1 MIVLKFGGSSVA
13 EPSRIKHIG
22 ALIKARL
29 DQQEEL
35 SIVFSAFGGVTD
47 SLIDMAQTASKGS
60 SDYKQIH
67 NDFVKRHNDALA
79 ELVQGPAL
87 SAAQEKLQHNHDTL
101 EQLLSGVYLVRE
113 ASLRTMDYI
122 LSFGERNSCF
132 IIAEYFKSI
141 GLNAAFLDAR
151 EIIKTD
157 KTFGAAQVDFPIT
170 NESCKQFFTQ
180 NPGKTHVVTGF
191 IASDVGGLTT
201 TLGRGGSD
209 FTAAILAGALDAEK
223 LEIWTDVD
231 GVLTC
236 DPRKVSKAY
245 TVESLSYNEAME
257 LSHFGAKVIYP
268 PTIQPAL
275 AKQIPIYIRNTFN
288 PDFPGT
294 KISKESDES
303 KARIKGM
310 SSMSGVCLLTLQGP
324 GMMGIPGIAAR
335 FFGSLARKKINVVM
349 ITQGSSEH
357 SICVAIKQAKKDEA
371 IAAVEDEFKS
381 EIEQSF
387 IQTVGVL
394 DDVNIIAIV
403 GQNMRKIPGVAG
415 RLFGALGKEGVNV
428 VAIAQGSSE
437 LNISFAINAAD
448 ERKALNLIHDS
459 FFLSNLK
466 TVNVFMVG
474 VGLIGGTLLKQIS
487 EQEESLQKTQK
498 LQINVVGLANSKK
511 MLFEE
516 NGIDLSKW
524 KDHLDNSQNQ
534 SSVAGFVEN
543 MKQMN
548 LPNSVF
554 VDNTANKSLPDIYRD
569 VLNHNISIC
578 TPNKVANSS
587 SYAQYS
593 SLSAIARHK
602 NVDFLYET
610 NVGAGLPVISTLRTL
625 IESGDEIVKIEAV
638 LSGSVSYIFNNW
650 TAERAFKDLV
660 MEAKE
665 LGYTEPDPR
674 DDLSGLDIKRKI
686 LILSREAGYAVEPDD
701 VQVEPILP
709 QSSIDAPTV
718 EAFIDTLSTENDHFK
733 TLIDKADE
741 EQKAIR
747 YIASFEAGQAAV
759 KLQFVDQDNPFYSLK
774 GSDNMIVFTTRRY
787 ANRPLVVRGPG
798 AGAEVTAAGVFSEII
813 SIGNKNH
820 YGFN

>member
-13 EPSRIKHIG
+13 EPSRIKHI
-22 ALIKARL
+22 AKLIKSRIE
-29 DQQEEL
+29 QNEEL
-35 SIVFSAFGGVTD
+35 AIVFSAFGGVTD
-47 SLIDMAQTASKGS
+47 SLIEMAQTASSGS
-60 SDYKQIH
+60 DDYKQIH
-67 NDFVKRHNDALA
+67 EQFVVRHNTALA
-79 ELVQGPAL
+79 ELVTGPQLERSHA
-87 SAAQEKLQHNHDTL
+87 ELQANHDTL
-101 EQLLSGVYLVRE
+101 GQLLSGVFLVRE

-132 IIAEYFKSI
+132 IIAEYFKSLGI
-141 GLNAAFLDAR
+141 NAAFLDAR
-151 EIIKTD
+151 GIIKTD
-157 KTFGAAQVDFPIT
+157 KTFGAAQVDFSIT
-170 NESCKQFFTQ
+170 NDFSRKYFDEHK
-180 NPGKTHVVTGF
+180 GKTHIVTGF

-209 FTAAILAGALDAEK
+209 YTAAILAGALKADR

-275 AKQIPIYIRNTFN
+275 AQEIPIYIRNTFN
-288 PDFPGT
+288 PEFPGT
-294 KISKESDES
+294 KISKETDES

-310 SSMSGVCLLTLQGP
+310 SSMSGVCLLTIQGP

-335 FFGSLARKKINVVM
+335 FFGSLARKKINVTM
-349 ITQGSSEH
+349 ITQASSEH
-357 SICVAIKQAKKDEA
+357 SICVAINQGKKKEA
-371 IAAVEDEFKS
+371 IQVVEDEFKT
-381 EIEQSF
+381 EIEQNF
-387 IQTVGVL
+387 IQPVGVL
-394 DDVNIIAIV
+394 DDLNIIAIV

-437 LNISFAINAAD
+437 LNISFAISATD

-474 VGLIGGTLLKQIS
+474 VGLIGSTLLKQIS
-487 EQEESLQKTQK
+487 EQEESLQKSQK

-511 MLFEE
+511 MLFVE
-516 NGIDLSKW
+516 NGIDLSNW
-524 KDHLDNSQNQ
+524 KENLANSANV
-534 SSVAGFVEN
+534 STVAGFIEN
-543 MKQMN
+543 MKQLN

-554 VDNTANKSLPDIYRD
+554 VDNTANKSLPDSYRD

-587 SYAQYS
+587 SFAQYK
-593 SLSAIARHK
+593 SLKAIARHK

-650 TAERAFKDLV
+650 TADRAFKELV
-660 MEAKE
+660 LEAKE

-701 VQVEPILP
+701 ITVEAILP
-709 QSSIDAPTV
+709 QSSVDV
-718 EAFIDTLSTENDHFK
+718 SSVDEFIETLTTENDHFK
-733 TLIDKADE
+733 KMIDKATAE
-741 EQKAIR
+741 GKAIR
-747 YIASFEAGQAAV
+747 YIASFKDGRAAV
-759 KLQFVDQDNPFYSLK
+759 NLQFVDQDNPFYSLK

>member
-13 EPSRIKHIG
+13 EPSRIEHIG
-22 ALIKARL
+22 GLIKNRIS
-29 DQQEEL
+29 DGEDL

-47 SLIDMAQTASKGS
+47 TLIEMGQLAAAGK
-60 SDYKQIH
+60 SDYKQVLQEYT
-67 NDFVKRHNDALA
+67 DRHNNALK
-79 ELVQGPAL
+79 ELVSKDLYEEAQTQL
-87 SAAQEKLQHNHDTL
+87 SENHNTL
-101 EQLLSGVYLVRE
+101 EQLLRGVFLVRE

-132 IIAEYFKSI
+132 IISEYFKSL
-141 GLNAAFLDAR
+141 GVDSSFLDAR
-151 EIIKTD
+151 KIIKTD
-157 KTFGAAQVDFPIT
+157 KTFGSALVNFSIT
-170 NESCKQFFTQ
+170 NQAVQEYYSQ
-180 NPGKTHVVTGF
+180 NTGKTHIVTGF

-209 FTAAILAGALDAEK
+209 YTAAILAGALDAEK

-275 AKQIPIYIRNTFN
+275 AKDIPIYIRNTFN
-288 PDFPGT
+288 PDFLGT

-310 SSMSGVCLLTLQGP
+310 SSMSGICLLTIQGP

-335 FFGSLARKKINVVM
+335 FFSSLARKKINVVM

-357 SICVAIKQAKKDEA
+357 SICVAITQKKIDEA
-371 IAAVEDEFKS
+371 IESIELEFKT
-381 EIEQSF
+381 EIENKF
-387 IQTVGVL
+387 IQPVGVL
-394 DDVNIIAIV
+394 KDLNIIAIV

-415 RLFGALGKEGVNV
+415 RLFGSLGKEGVNV

-437 LNISFAINAAD
+437 LNISFAISTED

-474 VGLIGGTLLKQIS
+474 VGLIGGTLLKQIQK
-487 EQEESLQKTQK
+487 QEKSLQEGQK
-498 LQINVVGLANSKK
+498 LQISVVGLANSKK
-511 MLFEE
+511 MLFDEK
-516 NGIDLSKW
+516 GIDLDKW
-524 KDHLDNSQNQ
+524 EASLSSATTQ
-534 SSVAGFVEN
+534 SSIAGFVEN

-548 LPNSVF
+548 MPNSVF
-554 VDNTANKSLPDIYRD
+554 VDNTANKSLPDIYQD

-587 SYAQYS
+587 SYAQYK
-593 SLSAIARHK
+593 SLSAIARQK
-602 NVDFLYET
+602 NVSFLYET
-610 NVGAGLPVISTLRTL
+610 NVGAGLPVISTMRSL
-625 IESGDEIVKIEAV
+625 IESGDEIEKIEAV
-638 LSGSVSYIFNNW
+638 LSGSVSFIFNSW
-650 TAERAFKDLV
+650 TADKSFKDLV
-660 MEAKE
+660 LQAKE

-674 DDLSGLDIKRKI
+674 DDLSGMDIKRKI
-686 LILSREAGYAVEPDD
+686 LILAREAGHAIEPNEVIVEA
-701 VQVEPILP
+701 ILP
-709 QSSIDAPTV
+709 EASIAAPSV
-718 EAFIDTLSTENDHFK
+718 EAFIETLDSEAAHFK
-733 TLIDKADE
+733 TLIQKADA

-747 YIASFEAGQAAV
+747 YIASLENAQASV
-759 KLQFVDQDNPFYSLK
+759 KLMFVDQDNPFYSLK
-774 GSDNMIVFTTRRY
+774 GSDNMIVFTTKRY
-787 ANRPLVVRGPG
+787 SNRPLVIRGPG

>member
-22 ALIKARL
+22 DLLKKRVEEG
-29 DQQEEL
+29 EEL
-35 SIVFSAFGGVTD
+35 TVVFSAFGGVTD
-47 SLIDMAQTASKGS
+47 TLISMGEEAAKGS
-60 SDYKQIH
+60 SDYKQILEEYV
-67 NDFVKRHNDALA
+67 NRHNSALK
-79 ELVQGPAL
+79 ELLGDSNFEQAQVKL
-87 SAAQEKLQHNHDTL
+87 SENHETL
-101 EQLLSGVYLVRE
+101 EQLLRGVYLVRE
-113 ASLRTMDYI
+113 VSLRTMDYI
-122 LSFGERNSCF
+122 LSFGERNSCYV
-132 IIAEYFKSI
+132 IAEYFKTI
-141 GLNAAFLDAR
+141 GISASFVDAR
-151 EIIKTD
+151 QIIKTD
-157 KTFGAAQVDFPIT
+157 KNFGSAIVDFSIT
-170 NESCKQFFTQ
+170 NETIQDYYSDDNSEVK
-180 NPGKTHVVTGF
+180 VVTGF
-191 IASDVGGLTT
+191 IASDIGGLTT

-209 FTAAILAGALDAEK
+209 YTAAILAGALSAEK

-275 AKQIPIYIRNTFN
+275 AKDIPIYIRNTFN
-288 PDFPGT
+288 PEFDGT

-335 FFGSLARKKINVVM
+335 FFSSLARQKINVIM

-357 SICVAIKQAKKDEA
+357 SICVAINQKKTAEA
-371 IAAVEDEFKS
+371 IHAIQEEFKS
-381 EIEQSF
+381 EIEHKF
-387 IQTVGVL
+387 IQPVGVFDNL
-394 DDVNIIAIV
+394 NIIAIV

-415 RLFGALGKEGVNV
+415 RLFGSLGKEGVNV

-437 LNISFAINAAD
+437 LNISFAISADD

-474 VGLIGGTLLKQIS
+474 VGLIGGTLIKQIS
-487 EQEESLQKTQK
+487 EQEKSLQEGQK
-498 LQINVVGLANSKK
+498 LQVNIVGLANSKK
-511 MLFEE
+511 MIFNEA
-516 NGIDLSKW
+516 GIDLGDW
-524 KDHLDNSQNQ
+524 KEKLDESTMQ
-534 SSVAGFVEN
+534 SSIAGFVEN

-548 LPNSVF
+548 MPNSVF
-554 VDNTANKSLPDIYRD
+554 VDNTANKELPDIYQD

-587 SYAQYS
+587 SFAQYK
-593 SLSAIARHK
+593 SLSSIARQK
-602 NVDFLYET
+602 NVSFLYET
-610 NVGAGLPVISTLRTL
+610 NVGAGLPVISTMRSL
-625 IESGDEIVKIEAV
+625 IESGDEILKIEAV
-638 LSGSVSYIFNNW
+638 LSGSVSYIFNSW
-650 TAERAFKDLV
+650 TADRPFKELV
-660 MEAKE
+660 LEAKE

-674 DDLSGLDIKRKI
+674 DDLSGSDIKRKI
-686 LILSREAGYAVEPDD
+686 LILAREAGHSIEPDD
-701 VQVEPILP
+701 VVVEPILP
-709 QSSIDAPTV
+709 EVSMEAETV
-718 EAFIDTLSTENDHFK
+718 DAFINTLETEASHFEN
-733 TLIDKADE
+733 LITKADRE
-741 EQKAIR
+741 EKVIR
-747 YIASFEAGQAAV
+747 YIASFENGKAIV
-759 KLQFVDQDNPFYSLK
+759 KLMFVDQSNPFYSLQ
-774 GSDNMIVFTTRRY
+774 GSDNMIVFTTKRY
-787 ANRPLVVRGPG
+787 SNRPLVIRGPG

>member
-22 ALIKARL
+22 DLLKTRV
-29 DQQEEL
+29 DQGEEL
-35 SIVFSAFGGVTD
+35 TVVFSAFGGVTD
-47 SLIDMAQTASKGS
+47 TLISMGEEAAKGS
-60 SDYKQIH
+60 SDYKQILEEY
-67 NDFVKRHNDALA
+67 VTRHNTALK
-79 ELVQGPAL
+79 ELLDESHYKEAQIKL
-87 SAAQEKLQHNHDTL
+87 SENHETL
-101 EQLLSGVYLVRE
+101 DQLLRGVYLVRE
-113 ASLRTMDYI
+113 VSLRTMDYI
-122 LSFGERNSCF
+122 LSFGERNSCYV
-132 IIAEYFKSI
+132 IAEYFKTI
-141 GLNAAFLDAR
+141 GIAASFVDAR
-151 EIIKTD
+151 QIIKTD
-157 KTFGAAQVDFPIT
+157 KNFGSAIVDFSIT
-170 NESCKQFFTQ
+170 NGTITEYYANDKSEVK
-180 NPGKTHVVTGF
+180 VVTGF

-209 FTAAILAGALDAEK
+209 YTAAILAGALSAEK

-275 AKQIPIYIRNTFN
+275 AKDIPIYIRNTFN
-288 PDFPGT
+288 PDFAGT

-335 FFGSLARKKINVVM
+335 FFSSLARQKINVIM

-357 SICVAIKQAKKDEA
+357 SICVAINQKKKTEA
-371 IAAVEDEFKS
+371 IDAIQEEFKN
-381 EIEQSF
+381 EIEHKF
-387 IQTVGVL
+387 IQPVGVF
-394 DDVNIIAIV
+394 DDLNIIAIV

-415 RLFGALGKEGVNV
+415 RLFGSLGKEGVNV

-437 LNISFAINAAD
+437 LNISFAISADD

-474 VGLIGGTLLKQIS
+474 VGLIGSTLIKQIS
-487 EQEESLQKTQK
+487 EQEKSLQEGQK
-498 LQINVVGLANSKK
+498 LQVNIVGLANSRK
-511 MLFEE
+511 MIFNET
-516 NGIDLSKW
+516 GIDLGDWNEKLEQSTM
-524 KDHLDNSQNQ
+524 Q
-534 SSVAGFVEN
+534 SSIAGFVEN

-548 LPNSVF
+548 MPNSVF
-554 VDNTANKSLPDIYRD
+554 VDNTANKNLPDIYQD

-587 SYAQYS
+587 SFAQYK
-593 SLSAIARHK
+593 SLSSIARQK
-602 NVDFLYET
+602 NVSFLYET
-610 NVGAGLPVISTLRTL
+610 NVGAGLPVISTMRSL
-625 IESGDEIVKIEAV
+625 IESGDEILKIEAV
-638 LSGSVSYIFNNW
+638 LSGSVSYIFNSW
-650 TAERAFKDLV
+650 TADRPFKELV
-660 MEAKE
+660 LEAKE

-674 DDLSGLDIKRKI
+674 DDLSGSDIKRKI
-686 LILSREAGYAVEPDD
+686 LILAREAGHAIEPDD
-701 VQVEPILP
+701 VVVEPILP
-709 QSSIDAPTV
+709 AVSMEAETV
-718 EAFIDTLSTENDHFK
+718 DAFIQTLETESSHFLN
-733 TLIDKADE
+733 LIQKAD
-741 EQKAIR
+741 QDHKAIR
-747 YIASFEAGQAAV
+747 YIASFENGKAVV
-759 KLQFVDQDNPFYSLK
+759 KLMFVDQSNPFYSLQ
-774 GSDNMIVFTTRRY
+774 GSDNMIVFTTKRY
-787 ANRPLVVRGPG
+787 SNRPLVIRGPG

>member
-13 EPSRIKHIG
+13 EPSRITHIG
-22 ALIKARL
+22 NLLKKRV
-29 DQQEEL
+29 DQGEEL
-35 SIVFSAFGGVTD
+35 TVVFSAFGGVTD
-47 SLIDMAQTASKGS
+47 TLISMGEEAAKGS
-60 SDYKQIH
+60 SDYKQILKEY
-67 NDFVKRHNDALA
+67 VTRHNTALK
-79 ELVQGPAL
+79 ELLDESQYKEAQIKL
-87 SAAQEKLQHNHDTL
+87 SENHETL
-101 EQLLSGVYLVRE
+101 EQLLRGVYLVRE

-132 IIAEYFKSI
+132 IIAEYFKTI
-141 GLNAAFLDAR
+141 GIAASFVDAR
-151 EIIKTD
+151 QIIKTD
-157 KTFGAAQVDFPIT
+157 KNFGSAIVDFSIT
-170 NESCKQFFTQ
+170 NGTIQEYYSSDNSEVK
-180 NPGKTHVVTGF
+180 VVTGF
-191 IASDVGGLTT
+191 IASDIGGLTT

-209 FTAAILAGALDAEK
+209 YTAAILAGALSAEK

-275 AKQIPIYIRNTFN
+275 AKDIPIYIRNTFN
-288 PDFPGT
+288 PDFGGT

-335 FFGSLARKKINVVM
+335 FFSSLARQKINVIM

-357 SICVAIKQAKKDEA
+357 SICVAINQKKKSEA
-371 IAAVEDEFKS
+371 IDAIQEEFKS
-381 EIEQSF
+381 EIEHKF
-387 IQTVGVL
+387 IQPVGVF
-394 DDVNIIAIV
+394 DDLNIIAIV

-415 RLFGALGKEGVNV
+415 RLFGSLGKEGVNV

-437 LNISFAINAAD
+437 LNISFAISADD

-474 VGLIGGTLLKQIS
+474 VGLIGSTLIKQIS
-487 EQEESLQKTQK
+487 EQEKSLQEGQK
-498 LQINVVGLANSKK
+498 LQVNIVGLANSKK
-511 MLFEE
+511 MVFNET
-516 NGIDLSKW
+516 GIDLENWNEK
-524 KDHLDNSQNQ
+524 LDLSQMQ
-534 SSVAGFVEN
+534 SSIAGFVEN

-548 LPNSVF
+548 MPNSVF
-554 VDNTANKSLPDIYRD
+554 VDNTANKNLPDIYQD

-587 SYAQYS
+587 SFAQYK
-593 SLSAIARHK
+593 SLSSIARQK
-602 NVDFLYET
+602 NVSFLYET
-610 NVGAGLPVISTLRTL
+610 NVGAGLPVISTMRSL
-625 IESGDEIVKIEAV
+625 IESGDEILKIEAV

-650 TAERAFKDLV
+650 TADRPFKELV
-660 MEAKE
+660 LEAKE

-674 DDLSGLDIKRKI
+674 DDLSGSDIKRKI
-686 LILSREAGYAVEPDD
+686 LILAREAGHAIEPDD
-701 VQVEPILP
+701 VVVEAILP
-709 QSSIDAPTV
+709 VVSMEAETV
-718 EAFIDTLSTENDHFK
+718 DAFINTLETESAHFQN
-733 TLIDKADE
+733 LIQKADQ

-747 YIASFEAGQAAV
+747 YIASFENGKAIV
-759 KLQFVDQDNPFYSLK
+759 KLMFVDQSNPFYSLQ
-774 GSDNMIVFTTRRY
+774 GSDNMIVFTTKRY
-787 ANRPLVVRGPG
+787 SSRPLVIRGPG